1 MILAKPEIIQRFEND
16 KRFSKAPSSNLQYS
30 NRQFR
35 HSDRSPGISLK
46 NPQFSPRDSLRFSQ
60 DDNDEVCTIETWRL
74 DFLRRLEVGAWCFER
89 LQAECHVQIARA
101 CYSGPSMNWLGRHRL
116 LVLGVICFFW
126 TGLIFLGHFFPAT
139 PFISAPWRGEQS
151 FEDLLRQEGRKTAAP
166 RDFVFLGVDQS
177 TLQLPPLSP
186 EEIAGNRAF
195 QLMTAQPFPWSREVW
210 ALLLDR
216 LVGAG
221 ARLVVFDFLFNP
233 PNDGDPQFHAAL
245 DHYHDK
251 VVLGA
256 NFDME
261 HGAQEVTP
269 NDVLIPPPQL
279 LDHRV
284 GYVNFWPDTIDGKT
298 RAAIY
303 QVTDR
308 QLAGLPP
315 HPSEEVY
322 ESLAARALGK
332 IGRGN
337 DVPRDFRGHMI
348 RFTDRD
354 AFEARPLYE
363 VFDPKLWHANYADGA
378 FFKDKI
384 VMVGPAAQVMHDIVD
399 TPLSP
404 TTLGPVVHLQAMAAA
419 MGHEFLRPTPE
430 RVELALVGAAGLIAW
445 SLVSF
450 LRRPLLC
457 VAALI
462 VIMATYLGTA
472 RLFYDTTGLLLLTVP
487 VLAAL
492 LLSGSFSL
500 GFEYALERL
509 EKVRTRRTLER
520 YVSKNLVKEVLENPD
535 SYYSTLRGARV
546 PVTILFSDLIGFTTL
561 SEKADPEALVA
572 QLNEYLTQMTSVVF
586 SNGGTLDK
594 FIGDAIMAVWGN
606 VRSLGTAQDAKNS
619 VRTALGMRRELREL
633 NQKWRDQGRMGLGMG
648 IGINQGEVI
657 VGNIGSLERMD
668 PTVIGDSVNLASRLE
683 GLTRVYGVDILVGAS
698 AAELVR
704 DEFHLR
710 SVARVQVKGKTK
722 PVDVFTLIGARDEKV
737 DPQLLKWLES
747 YEEGFDKFRTRDF
760 VQAKILFS
768 LFLEFFP
775 EDLLAKMYLDRVLE
789 YEQAP
794 PDEAW
799 DAVEVFKKK

>member
-1 MILAKPEIIQRFEND
+1 M
-16 KRFSKAPSSNLQYS
+16 
-30 NRQFR
+30 
-35 HSDRSPGISLK
+35 H
-46 NPQFSPRDSLRFSQ
+46 
-60 DDNDEVCTIETWRL
+60 
-74 DFLRRLEVGAWCFER
+74 
-89 LQAECHVQIARA
+89 
-101 CYSGPSMNWLGRHRL
+101 WLGRYRL
-116 LVLGVICFFW
+116 SVLASICFFW
-126 TGLIFLGHFFPAT
+126 TGLIFLGHFFSTT
-139 PFISAPWRGEQS
+139 PFLSAPWRGEQG

-166 RDFVFLGVDQS
+166 RDFVFLGLDQS
-177 TLQLPPLSP
+177 TLQLPPLAP

-195 QLMTAQPFPWSREVW
+195 QLMTERPFPWSREVW
-210 ALLLDR
+210 AVLLDR
-216 LVGAG
+216 LFGAG
-221 ARLVVFDFLFNP
+221 ARLVVFDLLFNT

-245 DHYHDK
+245 DRYHDK
-251 VVLGA
+251 IVVAA

-261 HGAQEVTP
+261 HGVQIITP
-269 NDVLIPPPQL
+269 NDVLIPSPQL
-279 LDHRV
+279 LDDRV

-303 QVTDR
+303 RLTDR
-308 QLAGLPP
+308 QLMGLPS
-315 HPSEEVY
+315 HPSEQAY
-322 ESLAARALGK
+322 ESLSARALAKMGYT
-332 IGRGN
+332 N
-337 DVPRDFRGHMI
+337 VPRDFRGHMI
-348 RFTDRD
+348 RFTAPD

-363 VFDPKLWHANYADGA
+363 VFDPKFWHANYADGA

-384 VMVGPAAQVMHDIVD
+384 VLVGATAQVTHDVVD
-399 TPLSP
+399 TPMSP
-404 TTLGPVVHLQAMAAA
+404 STLGPVLHLQAMAAA
-419 MGHEFLRPTPE
+419 MGHEFLRPTPPK
-430 RVELALVGAAGLIAW
+430 VELALVGAAGLVAW

-457 VAALI
+457 VGGLI

-472 RLFYDTTGLLLLTVP
+472 RFFYDKTGLLLLTVP

-520 YVSKNLVKEVLENPD
+520 YVSKNLVKEVLDNPD

-572 QLNEYLTQMTSVVF
+572 QLNEHLTEMTSVVF
-586 SNGGTLDK
+586 GNGGTLDK

-606 VRSLGTAQDAKNS
+606 VRSLGIAQDAKNC
-619 VRTALGMRRELREL
+619 VRTALEMRRELRKL

-657 VGNIGSLERMD
+657 VGNIGSHERMD
-668 PTVIGDSVNLASRLE
+668 PTVIGDAVNLASRLE
-683 GLTRVYGVDILVGAS
+683 GLTRIYGVDILVGAS

-710 SVARVQVKGKTK
+710 SVARVQVKGKSK
-722 PVDVFTLIGARDEKV
+722 PVDVFTLIGARNEEV

-760 VQAKILFS
+760 IQAKILFS
-768 LFLEFFP
+768 RFLEFYP
-775 EDLLAKMYLDRVLE
+775 DDLLAKMYLDRALE

-799 DAVEVFKKK
+799 EAVEVFKKK